1 MVQELLT
8 VEQKIELTQSPIVIE
23 YLQRM
28 NKDEPVTST
37 ESATQSDNEDFS

>member
-28 NKDEPVTST
+28 NKDEPATST